1 MSSRGKQKK
10 EEEQARQSY
19 QQEIQAYKPSPLEEA
34 ETARIMKF
42 RKQWDGGTDVKDIE
56 GLAPYLDLFNASKQ
70 GQESARVGTGM
81 FALGGQNT
89 SGNVS
94 QASDLEKLIQSQK
107 EQAGQG
113 MLYNA
118 ANQANMEATGQGN
131 FLINTDQQ
139 RKAGRSGLAGQ
150 FYQTTLQRPRDTPWW
165 KTALGLAMGGAQAAG
180 GLGWSP
186 FGK

>member
-10 EEEQARQSY
+10 EEQQAHNQAN
-19 QQEIQAYKPSPLEEA
+19 QTIQEYKASPLEEA

-56 GLAPYLDLFNASKQ
+56 GLAPYLDLFNSSKQ
-70 GQESARVGTGM
+70 GQENARVGTGM
-81 FALGGQNT
+81 FALGGQN
-89 SGNVS
+89 SAGDVS
-94 QASDLEKLIQSQK
+94 KASDLEKMIQSQK

-118 ANQANMEATGQGN
+118 ANNANAEATGQGN

-139 RKAGRSGLAGQ
+139 RKAGRAGLAGN
-150 FYQTTLQRPRDTPWW
+150 FYNSILNRPQKTPWW
-165 KTALGLAMGGAQAAG
+165 QTALGLATGAASAAG

-186 FGK
+186 LGK